1 MGSSQVQG
9 ALWGAEARVWS
20 ETFEVTTRQLFEQVL
35 DELGAGGGTKLL
47 DAGCGSGLALQL
59 AAGRG
64 AEVAGIDAAAGML
77 EIARER
83 NRDAELHEG
92 DLEELP
98 WDNDRFYA
106 ITAFNSVQYAAD
118 PVAALSEL
126 RRVAVT
132 GAPVALTTW
141 AEAEHCESRV
151 VFAAIGGLLPPPPPG
166 AGGPFALSAP
176 GNLEALVGQ
185 AGLEPQRAN
194 EVAVDFLF
202 SSLDDAVR
210 AHLAA
215 GPGRR
220 AIEHTGREA
229 AADAIR
235 ASLETS
241 VRPDGTSLHR
251 NAFRYL
257 IATA

>member
-1 MGSSQVQG
+1 MGSANVQG
-9 ALWGAEARVWS
+9 ALWGAEAGVWS
-20 ETFEVTTRQLFEQVL
+20 ETFEPITRPLFEQVH
-35 DELGAGGGTKLL
+35 DELGTGGGTRLL
-47 DAGCGSGLALQL
+47 DAGCGSGLALQI

-77 EIARER
+77 AIARER

-98 WDNDRFYA
+98 WDDDRFDA
-106 ITAFNSVQYAAD
+106 VTAFNSVQYAAD
-118 PVAALSEL
+118 PIAALREL
-126 RRVAVT
+126 RRVAAK

-141 AEAEHCESRV
+141 AAAERCESRV
-151 VFAAIGGLLPPPPPG
+151 VFAAIGGLLPPPPAG

-176 GNLEALVGQ
+176 GNLESFVDQ
-185 AGLEPQRAN
+185 ADLEPQRAD
-194 EVAVDFLF
+194 EVAVDFVF
-202 SSLDDAVR
+202 ASRDDAVR

-220 AIEHTGREA
+220 AVEYAGREA

-235 ASLETS
+235 DSLESS
-241 VRPDGTSLHR
+241 VQPDGTSVHR

>member
-9 ALWGAEARVWS
+9 ALWGVEARVWS
-20 ETFEVTTRQLFEQVL
+20 ESFELTTRPLFEQVL

-47 DAGCGSGLALQL
+47 DAGCGSGLALQI

-77 EIARER
+77 AIARER
-83 NRDAELHEG
+83 NRYAELHEG

-98 WDNDRFYA
+98 WDNDRFDA
-106 ITAFNSVQYAAD
+106 VTAFNSVQYAAD
-118 PVAALSEL
+118 PVAALREL
-126 RRVAVT
+126 RRVAAT

-141 AEAEHCESRV
+141 AEAERCESRV

-176 GNLEALVGQ
+176 GNLEALVEQ
-185 AGLEPQRAN
+185 VGLEPQRAN

-202 SSLDDAVR
+202 AGLDDAVR

-220 AIEHTGREA
+220 AVEHAGREA

-235 ASLETS
+235 ASLESS
-241 VRPDGTSLHR
+241 VQPDGTSLHR

-257 IATA
+257 VATA